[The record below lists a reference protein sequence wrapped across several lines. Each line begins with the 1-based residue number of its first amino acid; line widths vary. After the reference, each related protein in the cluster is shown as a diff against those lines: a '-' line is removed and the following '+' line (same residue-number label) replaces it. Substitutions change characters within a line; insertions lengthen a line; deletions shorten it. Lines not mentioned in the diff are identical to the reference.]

1 MTTVHHAPAGGVA
14 EHAAP
19 APAAPA
25 PAGPADAST
34 PGPDHAAIGA
44 ASGLLG
50 QYRAAADEAFFA
62 SPTRTL
68 LTAGV
73 HARVPQ
79 DGRPLP
85 VRVAATLAEARRAG
99 VERPLVVGAVAF
111 DHDSRVELAVPE
123 RVRRAGALR
132 DDPLIALPAPPAELI
147 DWQVRPI
154 PEPAAYGTGV
164 AAVVE
169 RLRGGE
175 LSKVVLARTLELSA
189 DRPLDLPAILQ
200 RLGRRDPGGYT
211 FAVPAGGGRT
221 LIGASPE
228 LLLSRRGTAVL
239 ANPLAG
245 SVPRSADLGED
256 VRRAAAL
263 LESPKDL
270 HEHAVVVDA
279 IRAALAPYCR
289 TLDVPARPTVV
300 RTAAMWHL
308 ATSITGELADPA
320 VSALELAT
328 ALHPTPAVCG
338 TPTAVARRVIGEVE
352 PFDRG
357 LYTGMVGWGDA
368 DGDGEW
374 VVTIRCAEADE
385 RTLRVYAGAGV
396 VDRSRPED
404 ELAETSA
411 KFRTFL
417 DAAGVSR

>member
-1 MTTVHHAPAGGVA
+1 MQVTTVHRAPAGA
-14 EHAAP
+14 
-19 APAAPA
+19 
-25 PAGPADAST
+25 
-34 PGPDHAAIGA
+34 DHAVIGA

-50 QYRAAADEAFFA
+50 QYRAAPDQAFFA

-68 LTAGV
+68 LAEGV
-73 HARVPQ
+73 HAEVPQ

-85 VRVAATLAEARRAG
+85 VRVAETLAQARRDG
-99 VERPLVVGAVAF
+99 VENPLVVGAVAF
-111 DHDSRVELAVPE
+111 DHDSRAELAVPV
-123 RVRRAGALR
+123 RVRACGALC
-132 DDPLIALPAPPAELI
+132 DDPLIALPAPPA
-147 DWQVRPI
+147 DRVQWDVRPVPA
-154 PEPAAYGTGV
+154 PETYGAGV
-164 AAVVE
+164 AEAVR
-169 RLRGGE
+169 RLQEGE

-189 DRPLDLPAILQ
+189 AEPLDLPAILQ
-200 RLGRRDPGGYT
+200 RLARRDPGGYT
-211 FAVPAGGGRT
+211 FALPAGSGRT

-228 LLLSRRGTAVL
+228 LLLSRRGVAVL

-245 SVPRSADLGED
+245 SVPRSPDLGED

-279 IRAALAPYCR
+279 ISAALAPYCR
-289 TLDVPARPTVV
+289 TLDVPERPTLV

-308 ATSITGELADPA
+308 ATTITAELADPA

-338 TPTAVARRVIGEVE
+338 TPTPLAREAIREIE

-357 LYTGMVGWGDA
+357 LYAGMVGWGDA
-368 DGDGEW
+368 NGDGEW
-374 VVTIRCAEADE
+374 VVTLRCAEADE

-396 VDRSRPED
+396 VAASRPEA

-417 DAAGVSR
+417 DAAGVPR

>member
-1 MTTVHHAPAGGVA
+1 MTTVHHAPAGTDDTV
-14 EHAAP
+14 
-19 APAAPA
+19 
-25 PAGPADAST
+25 
-34 PGPDHAAIGA
+34 IGA

-50 QYRAAADEAFFA
+50 QYRAAPDEAFFA

-68 LTAGV
+68 LAEGV

-85 VRVAATLAEARRAG
+85 VRVAETLARARRDG
-99 VERPLVVGAVAF
+99 VRDALVVGAVAF
-111 DHDSRVELAVPE
+111 DHDDRAELAVPA
-123 RVRRAGALR
+123 RLRSCGALR
-132 DDPLIALPAPPAELI
+132 DDPLIALPAPAAEPVA
-147 DWQVRPI
+147 WRVRPV
-154 PEPAAYGTGV
+154 PEPAAYGEGV
-164 AAVVE
+164 TEAVR
-169 RLRGGE
+169 RLRAGE

-189 DRPLDLPAILQ
+189 ARPLDLPAILQ
-200 RLGRRDPGGYT
+200 RLARRDPGGYT
-211 FAVPAGGGRT
+211 FAVPAGAGRT

-228 LLLSRRGTAVL
+228 LLLSRRGATVV

-245 SVPRSADLGED
+245 SVPRAADLGED

-270 HEHAVVVDA
+270 HEHAFVVDA
-279 IRAALAPYCR
+279 IREALAPYCR
-289 TLDVPARPTVV
+289 DLVVPERPTVV

-308 ATSITGELADPA
+308 ATTITAELADPA
-320 VSALELAT
+320 VSALELAA

-338 TPTAVARRVIGEVE
+338 SPTRPARQAIGEIE

-357 LYTGMVGWGDA
+357 LYAGMVGWGDA

-374 VVTIRCAEADE
+374 VVTLRCAEADG
-385 RTLRVYAGAGV
+385 RTLRVFAGAGV
-396 VDRSRPED
+396 VADSRPEA

-417 DAAGVSR
+417 DAAGVPR

>member
-1 MTTVHHAPAGGVA
+1 MTTVHHAPAG
-14 EHAAP
+14 P
-19 APAAPA
+19 TS
-25 PAGPADAST
+25 AGADASAT
-34 PGPDHAAIGA
+34 ALAEGPDHAVIGA

-50 QYRAAADEAFFA
+50 QYRAGSDEAFFA

-68 LTAGV
+68 LGSGV

-85 VRVAATLAEARRAG
+85 VRVAGTLAEAGRAG

-111 DHDSRVELAVPE
+111 DRDSRVELAVPA
-123 RVRRAGALR
+123 RVRTAGPLR
-132 DDPLIALPAPPAELI
+132 DDPLVALPAPAAERTDWRIAQVPA
-147 DWQVRPI
+147 
-154 PEPAAYGTGV
+154 PEAYGAGV
-164 AAVVE
+164 AAAVE

-189 DRPLDLPAILQ
+189 AEPLDLPAILQ
-200 RLGRRDPGGYT
+200 RLARRDPGGYT
-211 FAVPAGGGRT
+211 FAVPSGGGRT

-245 SVPRSADLGED
+245 SVPRSEDLGED

-279 IRAALAPYCR
+279 IREALAPYCR
-289 TLDVPARPTVV
+289 TLEVPERPTLV

-308 ATSITGELADPA
+308 ATTIRGELADPA
-320 VSALELAT
+320 VSALELAC

-338 TPTAVARRVIGEVE
+338 TPTDVARRVIGEVE

-357 LYTGMVGWGDA
+357 LYTGMVGWEDA
-368 DGDGEW
+368 TGDGEW
-374 VVTIRCAEADE
+374 VVTIRCAEAEE

-396 VDRSRPED
+396 VEQSRPEA

-417 DAAGVSR
+417 DAAGVAR

>member
-1 MTTVHHAPAGGVA
+1 MHHASP
-14 EHAAP
+14 
-19 APAAPA
+19 
-25 PAGPADAST
+25 T
-34 PGPDHAAIGA
+34 PTDGGPDRTAIGA

-50 QYRAAADEAFFA
+50 QYRADADEVFFA

-79 DGRPLP
+79 DDRPLT
-85 VRVAATLAEARRAG
+85 VRVAGTLAEAQRAG
-99 VERPLVVGAVAF
+99 LQRPLVVGAVAF
-111 DHDSRVELAVPE
+111 DQAGRAELAVPAA
-123 RVRRAGALR
+123 VRTAGALR
-132 DDPLIALPAPPAELI
+132 DDPLVALPAPPAAAAG
-147 DWQVRPI
+147 WQVRPVPA
-154 PEPAAYGTGV
+154 PEAYGAGV
-164 AAVVE
+164 AAAVE
-169 RLRGGE
+169 RLRAGE
-175 LSKVVLARTLELSA
+175 LSKVVLARTLELSS
-189 DRPLDLPAILQ
+189 DRPLDLPAVLQ
-200 RLGRRDPGGYT
+200 RLARRDPGGYT

-245 SVPRSADLGED
+245 SVPRSEDLGED

-289 TLDVPARPTVV
+289 TLDVPERPTLV

-308 ATSITGELADPA
+308 ATTISGELADPA
-320 VSALELAT
+320 VSALELAC

-338 TPTAVARRVIGEVE
+338 TPTDVARRVIGEVE

-357 LYTGMVGWGDA
+357 LYTGMVGWSDA
-368 DGDGEW
+368 TGDGEW
-374 VVTIRCAEADE
+374 VVTIRCAEAE
-385 RTLRVYAGAGV
+385 GRTLRVYAGAGV
-396 VDRSRPED
+396 VEQSRPEA

-417 DAAGVSR
+417 DAAGVAR

>member
-1 MTTVHHAPAGGVA
+1 MTTAHHAPATA
-14 EHAAP
+14 YH
-19 APAAPA
+19 A
-25 PAGPADAST
+25 PAGT
-34 PGPDHAAIGA
+34 DHTVIGA

-50 QYRAAADEAFFA
+50 QYRAGSDEAFFA
-62 SPTRTL
+62 SPSRTL
-68 LTAGV
+68 LAEGV
-73 HARVPQ
+73 RARVPQ
-79 DGRPLP
+79 DARPLP
-85 VRVAATLAEARRAG
+85 VRVAETLARARRDG
-99 VERPLVVGAVAF
+99 VEHPLVIGAVAF
-111 DHDSRVELAVPE
+111 DHDSRAELAVPAQ
-123 RVRRAGALR
+123 VRRCGALR
-132 DDPLIALPAPPAELI
+132 DDPLIALPAPAAERV

-154 PEPAAYGTGV
+154 PEPAEYGAGV
-164 AAVVE
+164 AEAVR
-169 RLRGGE
+169 RLQGGE
-175 LSKVVLARTLELSA
+175 LSKVVLSRTLELSA
-189 DRPLDLPAILQ
+189 AGPLDLPAILQ
-200 RLGRRDPGGYT
+200 RLARRDPGGHT

-228 LLLSRRGTAVL
+228 LLLSRHGTAVL

-270 HEHAVVVDA
+270 NEHAFVVDA
-279 IRAALAPYCR
+279 IRTALAPYCR
-289 TLDVPARPTVV
+289 DLEVPERPTLV

-308 ATSITGELADPA
+308 ATTITGVLVDPS

-328 ALHPTPAVCG
+328 AMHPTPAVCG
-338 TPTAVARRVIGEVE
+338 APTPLARTVIGEIE

-357 LYTGMVGWGDA
+357 LYAGMVGWGDA

-385 RTLRVYAGAGV
+385 RTLRLYAGAGV
-396 VDRSRPED
+396 VAESRPES

-417 DAAGVSR
+417 DAAGVPR

>member
-1 MTTVHHAPAGGVA
+1 MTTAHHAPATA
-14 EHAAP
+14 YH
-19 APAAPA
+19 
-25 PAGPADAST
+25 
-34 PGPDHAAIGA
+34 GPDGTDHSVIGA

-50 QYRAAADEAFFA
+50 RYRAGSDEAFFA
-62 SPTRTL
+62 SPSRTL
-68 LTAGV
+68 LAEGV

-79 DGRPLP
+79 GARPLP
-85 VRVAATLAEARRAG
+85 VRVAETFARARRDG
-99 VERPLVVGAVAF
+99 VEHPLVIGAVAF
-111 DHDSRVELAVPE
+111 DHDSRAELAVPAQ
-123 RVRRAGALR
+123 VRHCGALR
-132 DDPLIALPAPPAELI
+132 DDPLIALPAPAAERV

-154 PEPAAYGTGV
+154 PEPAAYGAGV
-164 AAVVE
+164 AEAVR
-169 RLRGGE
+169 RLQGGE
-175 LSKVVLARTLELSA
+175 LSKVVLSRTLELTA
-189 DRPLDLPAILQ
+189 AGPLDLPAILQ
-200 RLGRRDPGGYT
+200 RLARRDPGGYT

-228 LLLSRRGTAVL
+228 LLLSRHGTAVL

-279 IRAALAPYCR
+279 IRTALAPYCR
-289 TLDVPARPTVV
+289 DLDVPERPTLV

-308 ATSITGELADPA
+308 ATTITGVLVDPS

-328 ALHPTPAVCG
+328 AMHPTPAVCG
-338 TPTAVARRVIGEVE
+338 APTPLARTVIGEIE

-385 RTLRVYAGAGV
+385 RTLRLYAGAGV
-396 VDRSRPED
+396 VAASRPES

-417 DAAGVSR
+417 DAAGVPR

>member
-1 MTTVHHAPAGGVA
+1 MTTVYHAP
-14 EHAAP
+14 P
-19 APAAPA
+19 
-25 PAGPADAST
+25 T
-34 PGPDHAAIGA
+34 PTDGGPDQTAIGA

-50 QYRAAADEAFFA
+50 QYRADADEAFFA

-79 DGRPLP
+79 DARPLP
-85 VRVAATLAEARRAG
+85 VRVAETLAEARRAG
-99 VERPLVVGAVAF
+99 VQRPLVVGAVAF
-111 DHDSRVELAVPE
+111 DHGSRAELAVPAV
-123 RVRRAGALR
+123 VRTAGALR
-132 DDPLIALPAPPAELI
+132 DDPLIALPAPAVAAAG
-147 DWQVRPI
+147 WQVRPVPA
-154 PEPAAYGTGV
+154 PEAYGAGV
-164 AAVVE
+164 AAAVE

-175 LSKVVLARTLELSA
+175 LSKVVLARTLELTS
-189 DRPLDLPAILQ
+189 DRPLDLPAVLQ
-200 RLGRRDPGGYT
+200 RLARRDPGGYT

-289 TLDVPARPTVV
+289 ALEVPERPTLV

-308 ATSITGELADPA
+308 ATTITGELADPT
-320 VSALELAT
+320 VSALELAC

-357 LYTGMVGWGDA
+357 LYTGMVGWGDGT
-368 DGDGEW
+368 GDGEW
-374 VVTIRCAEADE
+374 VVTIRCAEADVEE
-385 RTLRVYAGAGV
+385 RRLRVYAGAGV
-396 VDRSRPED
+396 VEQSRPEA

-417 DAAGVSR
+417 DAAGVAR

>member
-1 MTTVHHAPAGGVA
+1 MTTVHHAP
-14 EHAAP
+14 P
-19 APAAPA
+19 
-25 PAGPADAST
+25 T
-34 PGPDHAAIGA
+34 PTDGGPDRTAIGA

-50 QYRAAADEAFFA
+50 QYRAAEDEAFLA

-68 LTAGV
+68 LAAGV

-79 DGRPLP
+79 DARPLP
-85 VRVAATLAEARRAG
+85 LRVAETLAQARRAG
-99 VERPLVVGAVAF
+99 IERPLVVGAMAF
-111 DHDSRVELAVPE
+111 DRDSRVELAVPA
-123 RVRRAGALR
+123 RVRSAGALG
-132 DDPLIALPAPPAELI
+132 DDPLIALPAPPVAET
-147 DWQVRPI
+147 DWRIRPVPA
-154 PEPAAYGTGV
+154 PEAYGAGV
-164 AAVVE
+164 AAAVE

-175 LSKVVLARTLELSA
+175 LSKVVLARTLELSG
-189 DRPLDLPAILQ
+189 DRPLDLPAVLQ
-200 RLGRRDPGGYT
+200 RLARRDPGGYT

-239 ANPLAG
+239 AKPLAG
-245 SVPRSADLGED
+245 SVPRSEDLGED

-289 TLDVPARPTVV
+289 SLDVPQQPTLV

-308 ATSITGELADPA
+308 ATAISGELADPA
-320 VSALELAT
+320 VSALELAC

-338 TPTAVARRVIGEVE
+338 TPTDVARRVIGEVE

-357 LYTGMVGWGDA
+357 LYTGMVGWGDET
-368 DGDGEW
+368 GDGEW
-374 VVTIRCAEADE
+374 VVTIRCAEAE
-385 RTLRVYAGAGV
+385 GRTLRVYAGAGV
-396 VDRSRPED
+396 VEQSRPEA

-417 DAAGVSR
+417 DAAGVAL

>member
-1 MTTVHHAPAGGVA
+1 MQVTTVHHAPAG
-14 EHAAP
+14 
-19 APAAPA
+19 
-25 PAGPADAST
+25 T
-34 PGPDHAAIGA
+34 DHTVIGA

-50 QYRAAADEAFFA
+50 QYRAAPDEAFFA

-68 LTAGV
+68 LAEGV

-79 DGRPLP
+79 NGRPLAE
-85 VRVAATLAEARRAG
+85 RVADTLARARRDG
-99 VERPLVVGAVAF
+99 VEHPLVVGAVAF
-111 DHDSRVELAVPE
+111 DHDGRAELAVPA
-123 RVRRAGALR
+123 RLRGCGALR
-132 DDPLIALPAPPAELI
+132 DDPLIALPAPAADRI
-147 DWQVRPI
+147 DWNVRPVPA
-154 PEPAAYGTGV
+154 PEAYGAGV
-164 AAVVE
+164 AEAVS
-169 RLRGGE
+169 RLQDGE
-175 LSKVVLARTLELSA
+175 LSKVVLARTLELHA

-200 RLGRRDPGGYT
+200 RLARRDPGGYT
-211 FAVPAGGGRT
+211 FGVPAGGGRT

-228 LLLSRRGTAVL
+228 LLLSRHGTAVV

-270 HEHAVVVDA
+270 HEHAFVVDA

-289 TLDVPARPTVV
+289 SLDVPERPTLV

-308 ATSITGELADPA
+308 ATTITAELADPA
-320 VSALELAT
+320 VSALELAV

-338 TPTAVARRVIGEVE
+338 SPTPLARAAIREIE

-357 LYTGMVGWGDA
+357 LYAGMVGWGDA

-374 VVTIRCAEADE
+374 VVTLRCAEADE
-385 RTLRVYAGAGV
+385 RTLRVFAGAGV
-396 VDRSRPED
+396 VAESRPEA

-417 DAAGVSR
+417 DAAGVPR

>member
-1 MTTVHHAPAGGVA
+1 MTTVHHAP
-14 EHAAP
+14 P
-19 APAAPA
+19 
-25 PAGPADAST
+25 T
-34 PGPDHAAIGA
+34 PTDGGPDRTAIGA

-50 QYRAAADEAFFA
+50 QYRAADDEAFLA

-68 LTAGV
+68 LAAGV

-79 DGRPLP
+79 DARPLP
-85 VRVAATLAEARRAG
+85 VRVAETLAGARRDG

-111 DHDSRVELAVPE
+111 DHGGRDELAVPA
-123 RVRRAGALR
+123 RVRSAGALR
-132 DDPLIALPAPPAELI
+132 DDPLIALPAPRAAQAGWRI
-147 DWQVRPI
+147 RPV
-154 PEPAAYGTGV
+154 PEPEAYGAGV
-164 AAVVE
+164 AAAVE

-175 LSKVVLARTLELSA
+175 LSKVVLARTLELTS
-189 DRPLDLPAILQ
+189 DRPLDLPAVLQ
-200 RLGRRDPGGYT
+200 RLARRDPGGYT
-211 FAVPAGGGRT
+211 FAVPAGAGST

-245 SVPRSADLGED
+245 SVPRSEDLGED

-289 TLDVPARPTVV
+289 NLDVPERPTLV

-308 ATSITGELADPA
+308 ATTISGELADPA
-320 VSALELAT
+320 VSALELAC

-338 TPTAVARRVIGEVE
+338 TPTDVARRVIGEIE
-352 PFDRG
+352 PFERG
-357 LYTGMVGWGDA
+357 LYTGMVGWGDES
-368 DGDGEW
+368 GDGEW
-374 VVTIRCAEADE
+374 VVTIRCAQAQD

-396 VDRSRPED
+396 VEQSRPEA

-417 DAAGVSR
+417 EAAGVAL

>member
-1 MTTVHHAPAGGVA
+1 MTTVHHAPVGD
-14 EHAAP
+14 P
-19 APAAPA
+19 PYPPAATTA
-25 PAGPADAST
+25 
-34 PGPDHAAIGA
+34 PDHTVIGA

-50 QYRAAADEAFFA
+50 QYRAAPDEAFFA

-68 LTAGV
+68 LTSGV
-73 HARVPQ
+73 LARVPQ

-85 VRVAATLAEARRAG
+85 ARVAATLADARRAG
-99 VERPLVVGAVAF
+99 VERPFVVGAVAF
-111 DHDSRVELAVPE
+111 DHDARAELTVPV
-123 RVRRAGALR
+123 RVRATGALR
-132 DDPLIALPAPPAELI
+132 DDPLIALPAPPAEQV
-147 DWQVRPI
+147 DWQVRPV
-154 PEPAAYGTGV
+154 PEPAGYGAGV
-164 AAVVE
+164 AAAVE
-169 RLRGGE
+169 RLRAGE
-175 LSKVVLARTLELSA
+175 LSKVVLARTLELTSGA
-189 DRPLDLPAILQ
+189 PLDLPAVLQ
-200 RLGRRDPGGYT
+200 RLARRDPGGYT

-279 IRAALAPYCR
+279 IRTALAPYCR
-289 TLDVPARPTVV
+289 TLDIPARPTLV

-308 ATSITGELADPA
+308 ATTITGELADPA
-320 VSALELAT
+320 ASALELAA

-338 TPTAVARRVIGEVE
+338 TPTPVARRVIGETE

-357 LYTGMVGWGDA
+357 LYAGMVGWGDV

-374 VVTIRCAEADE
+374 VVTIRCAEAHE
-385 RTLRVYAGAGV
+385 RTLRVFAGAGV
-396 VDRSRPED
+396 VAQSRPEA
-404 ELAETSA
+404 ELAETEA

-417 DAAGVSR
+417 DAAGVPR

>member
-1 MTTVHHAPAGGVA
+1 MTTVHHAPAG
-14 EHAAP
+14 
-19 APAAPA
+19 
-25 PAGPADAST
+25 T
-34 PGPDHAAIGA
+34 DHTVIGA

-50 QYRAAADEAFFA
+50 QYRAAPDEAFFA

-68 LTAGV
+68 LAEGV

-79 DGRPLP
+79 DGRPL
-85 VRVAATLAEARRAG
+85 VERVTDTLTRARRDG
-99 VERPLVVGAVAF
+99 VEHPLVVGAVAF
-111 DHDSRVELAVPE
+111 DHDSRAELAVPA
-123 RVRRAGALR
+123 RLRGCGALR
-132 DDPLIALPAPPAELI
+132 DDPLIALPAPAAERI
-147 DWQVRPI
+147 DWNVRPVPA
-154 PEPAAYGTGV
+154 PEDYGTGV
-164 AAVVE
+164 AEAVD
-169 RLRGGE
+169 RLQDGE
-175 LSKVVLARTLELSA
+175 LSKVVLARTLELHA

-200 RLGRRDPGGYT
+200 RLARRDPGGYT
-211 FAVPAGGGRT
+211 FGVPAGGGRT

-228 LLLSRRGTAVL
+228 LLLSRHGTAVV

-270 HEHAVVVDA
+270 REHAFVVDA

-289 TLDVPARPTVV
+289 TLDVPRRPTLV

-308 ATSITGELADPA
+308 ATTITAELADPA
-320 VSALELAT
+320 VSALELAV

-338 TPTAVARRVIGEVE
+338 SPTPLAREAIREIE

-357 LYTGMVGWGDA
+357 LYAGMVGWGDA

-374 VVTIRCAEADE
+374 VVTLRCAEADE
-385 RTLRVYAGAGV
+385 RTLRVFAGAGV
-396 VDRSRPED
+396 VAESRPEA

-417 DAAGVSR
+417 DAAGVPR

>member
-1 MTTVHHAPAGGVA
+1 MQVTTVHHAPAG
-14 EHAAP
+14 
-19 APAAPA
+19 
-25 PAGPADAST
+25 T
-34 PGPDHAAIGA
+34 DHTVIGA

-50 QYRAAADEAFFA
+50 QYRAAPDEAFFA

-68 LTAGV
+68 LAEGV

-79 DGRPLP
+79 DGRPL
-85 VRVAATLAEARRAG
+85 VERVTDTLARARRDG
-99 VERPLVVGAVAF
+99 VEHPLVVGAVAF
-111 DHDSRVELAVPE
+111 DHDSRAELAVPA
-123 RVRRAGALR
+123 RLRSCGALR
-132 DDPLIALPAPPAELI
+132 DDPLIALPAPAADRI
-147 DWQVRPI
+147 DWNVRPI
-154 PEPAAYGTGV
+154 PAPEAYGAGV
-164 AAVVE
+164 AEAVH
-169 RLRGGE
+169 RLQDGE
-175 LSKVVLARTLELSA
+175 LSKVVLARTLELRA

-200 RLGRRDPGGYT
+200 RLARRDPGGYT
-211 FAVPAGGGRT
+211 FGVPAGDGRT

-228 LLLSRRGTAVL
+228 LLLSRRGTAVV

-270 HEHAVVVDA
+270 HEHAFVVDA

-289 TLDVPARPTVV
+289 TLDVPERPTLV

-308 ATSITGELADPA
+308 ATTITAELADPA
-320 VSALELAT
+320 VSALELAV

-338 TPTAVARRVIGEVE
+338 SPTPLAREAIRAIE

-357 LYTGMVGWGDA
+357 LYAGMVGWGDA

-374 VVTIRCAEADE
+374 VVTLRCAEADE
-385 RTLRVYAGAGV
+385 RTLRVFAGAGV
-396 VDRSRPED
+396 VAESRPEA

-417 DAAGVSR
+417 DAAGVPR

>member
-1 MTTVHHAPAGGVA
+1 M
-14 EHAAP
+14 
-19 APAAPA
+19 
-25 PAGPADAST
+25 PAGPGAPANSLA
-34 PGPDHAAIGA
+34 GSQDHAVIGA

-50 QYRAAADEAFFA
+50 QYRAGSDEAFFA

-68 LTAGV
+68 LGSGV

-85 VRVAATLAEARRAG
+85 VRVAETLAEAGQAG

-111 DHDSRVELAVPE
+111 DRDSRVELAVPA
-123 RVRRAGALR
+123 RVRTAGALG
-132 DDPLIALPAPPAELI
+132 DDPLIALPAPRAERTDWRIRPVPA
-147 DWQVRPI
+147 
-154 PEPAAYGTGV
+154 PEAYGAGV
-164 AAVVE
+164 AEAVE

-189 DRPLDLPAILQ
+189 AEPFDLPAILQ
-200 RLGRRDPGGYT
+200 RLARRDPGGYT
-211 FAVPAGGGRT
+211 FAVPAGEGRT

-228 LLLSRRGTAVL
+228 LLLSRRGTVVL

-245 SVPRSADLGED
+245 SVPRSEDLGED

-279 IRAALAPYCR
+279 IREALAPYCR
-289 TLDVPARPTVV
+289 TLEVPERPTLV

-308 ATSITGELADPA
+308 ATTIRGELADPA
-320 VSALELAT
+320 VSALELAC

-338 TPTAVARRVIGEVE
+338 TPTDVARRVIGEVE

-357 LYTGMVGWGDA
+357 LYTGMVGWEDA
-368 DGDGEW
+368 SGDGEW
-374 VVTIRCAEADE
+374 VVTIRCAEAEE

-396 VDRSRPED
+396 VEQSRPEA

-417 DAAGVSR
+417 DAAGVAR

>member
-1 MTTVHHAPAGGVA
+1 MTTVHHAPAG
-14 EHAAP
+14 
-19 APAAPA
+19 
-25 PAGPADAST
+25 T
-34 PGPDHAAIGA
+34 DHTVIGA

-50 QYRAAADEAFFA
+50 QYRAAPDEAFFA

-68 LTAGV
+68 LAEGV

-79 DGRPLP
+79 DGRPL
-85 VRVAATLAEARRAG
+85 VDRVAATLARAREDG

-111 DHDSRVELAVPE
+111 DHDSRAELVVPAAL
-123 RVRRAGALR
+123 RTCGALR
-132 DDPLIALPAPPAELI
+132 DDPLIALPAPAADRI
-147 DWQVRPI
+147 DWTVRPVPA
-154 PEPAAYGTGV
+154 PEAYGAGV
-164 AAVVE
+164 AEAVQ
-169 RLRGGE
+169 RLQGGE
-175 LSKVVLARTLELSA
+175 LSKVVLSRTLELHA

-228 LLLSRRGTAVL
+228 LLLSRRGTAVV

-270 HEHAVVVDA
+270 QEHAFVVDA
-279 IRAALAPYCR
+279 IHAALAPYCR
-289 TLDVPARPTVV
+289 TLDVPARPTLV

-308 ATSITGELADPA
+308 ATTITGELADPD
-320 VSALELAT
+320 VSALELAV

-338 TPTAVARRVIGEVE
+338 SPTPLAREAIREIE

-374 VVTIRCAEADE
+374 VVTLRCAEADE
-385 RTLRVYAGAGV
+385 RTLRVFAGAGV
-396 VDRSRPED
+396 VADSRPES

-417 DAAGVSR
+417 DAAGVPQ

>member
-1 MTTVHHAPAGGVA
+1 M
-14 EHAAP
+14 
-19 APAAPA
+19 
-25 PAGPADAST
+25 
-34 PGPDHAAIGA
+34 GA

-50 QYRAAADEAFFA
+50 QYRAASDEAFFA

-68 LTAGV
+68 LTSGV
-73 HARVPQ
+73 RARVPQ
-79 DGRPLP
+79 DGRPLAL
-85 VRVAATLAEARRAG
+85 RVAETLAEAGRAG
-99 VERPLVVGAVAF
+99 GERPLVVGAVAF
-111 DHDSRVELAVPE
+111 DRDSRVELAVPE
-123 RVRRAGALR
+123 RVRTGGALG
-132 DDPLIALPAPPAELI
+132 DDPLIALPAPPAERL
-147 DWQVRPI
+147 DWRIRPVPA
-154 PEPAAYGTGV
+154 PEAYGAGV
-164 AAVVE
+164 AAAVE

-175 LSKVVLARTLELSA
+175 LSKVVLARTLELGA
-189 DRPLDLPAILQ
+189 AEPLDLPGILQ
-200 RLGRRDPGGYT
+200 RLARRDPGGYT

-245 SVPRSADLGED
+245 SVPRSEDLGED

-279 IRAALAPYCR
+279 IREALAPYCR
-289 TLDVPARPTVV
+289 TLEVPERPTLV

-308 ATSITGELADPA
+308 ATTIRGELADPA
-320 VSALELAT
+320 VSALELAC

-338 TPTAVARRVIGEVE
+338 TPTDVARRVIGEVE

-368 DGDGEW
+368 TGDGEW

-396 VDRSRPED
+396 VDRSCPEA

-417 DAAGVSR
+417 DAVGVSR

>member
-1 MTTVHHAPAGGVA
+1 MTTVHHAPAG
-14 EHAAP
+14 
-19 APAAPA
+19 
-25 PAGPADAST
+25 T
-34 PGPDHAAIGA
+34 DHTVIGA

-68 LTAGV
+68 LAEGV

-79 DGRPLP
+79 DGRPL
-85 VRVAATLAEARRAG
+85 VDRVAETLARARRDG
-99 VERPLVVGAVAF
+99 VEHPLVVGAVAF
-111 DHDSRVELAVPE
+111 DHDSRAELAVPATL
-123 RVRRAGALR
+123 RTCGALR
-132 DDPLIALPAPPAELI
+132 DDPLIALPAPAADRI
-147 DWQVRPI
+147 DWDVRPVPA
-154 PEPAAYGTGV
+154 PEAYGAGV
-164 AAVVE
+164 AEAVE
-169 RLRGGE
+169 LLRADGE
-175 LSKVVLARTLELSA
+175 LSKVVLSRTLELHA

-228 LLLSRRGTAVL
+228 LLLSRSGTAVV

-270 HEHAVVVDA
+270 QEHAFVVDA
-279 IRAALAPYCR
+279 IHAALAPYCR
-289 TLDVPARPTVV
+289 DLAVPARPTLV

-308 ATSITGELADPA
+308 ATTITGELIDPD
-320 VSALELAT
+320 VSALELAV
-328 ALHPTPAVCG
+328 AMHPTPAVCG
-338 TPTAVARRVIGEVE
+338 SPTPLAREAIRGIE

-374 VVTIRCAEADE
+374 VVTLRCAEADE
-385 RTLRVYAGAGV
+385 RTLRVFAGAGV
-396 VDRSRPED
+396 VAESRPES

-417 DAAGVSR
+417 DAAGVPQ

>member
-1 MTTVHHAPAGGVA
+1 MHH
-14 EHAAP
+14 

-25 PAGPADAST
+25 AG
-34 PGPDHAAIGA
+34 GPDHTVIGA

-50 QYRAAADEAFFA
+50 QYRAASGEAFLA

-68 LTAGV
+68 LTSGV

-85 VRVAATLAEARRAG
+85 VRVAETLAAAGRTG

-111 DHDSRVELAVPE
+111 DRESRVELAVPE
-123 RVRRAGALR
+123 WVRTAGALR
-132 DDPLIALPAPPAELI
+132 DDPLIALPAPPAQQV
-147 DWQVRPI
+147 DWRIRPV
-154 PEPAAYGTGV
+154 PEPQAYGAGV
-164 AAVVE
+164 AAAVE

-189 DRPLDLPAILQ
+189 AEPLDLPAILQ
-200 RLGRRDPGGYT
+200 RLARRDPGGYT

-228 LLLSRRGTAVL
+228 LLLARRGTAVL

-245 SVPRSADLGED
+245 SVPRSVDLGED

-279 IRAALAPYCR
+279 IREALAPYCR
-289 TLDVPARPTVV
+289 TLAVPERPTLV

-308 ATSITGELADPA
+308 ATTISGELADPA
-320 VSALELAT
+320 VSALELAC

-338 TPTAVARRVIGEVE
+338 TPTDVARRVIDEVE

-368 DGDGEW
+368 AGDGEW

-385 RTLRVYAGAGV
+385 KTLRVYAGAGV
-396 VDRSRPED
+396 VDRSEPAA

>member
-1 MTTVHHAPAGGVA
+1 MTTVHHAPAGTPAHPDSGHPG
-14 EHAAP
+14 HAVSEP
-19 APAAPA
+19 AV
-25 PAGPADAST
+25 
-34 PGPDHAAIGA
+34 IGA

-50 QYRAAADEAFFA
+50 QYRAASDEAFLA
-62 SPTRTL
+62 TPTRTL
-68 LTAGV
+68 LASGV
-73 HARVPQ
+73 RTRVPQ

-85 VRVAATLAEARRAG
+85 RRVTETLAEASRGGA
-99 VERPLVVGAVAF
+99 ELPLVIGAVAF
-111 DHDSRVELAVPE
+111 DHDSRAELAVPD
-123 RVRRAGALR
+123 RVRTAGALR
-132 DDPLIALPAPPAELI
+132 DDPLIALPAPAADRV
-147 DWQVRPI
+147 DWQVRPVPA
-154 PEPAAYGTGV
+154 PEAYGAGV
-164 AAVVE
+164 AEAVE
-169 RLRGGE
+169 RLRAGE
-175 LSKVVLARTLELSA
+175 LSKVVLARTLELTA
-189 DRPLDLPAILQ
+189 DRPLDLPAVLQ
-200 RLGRRDPGGYT
+200 RLARRDPGGYT
-211 FAVPAGGGRT
+211 FALPAGEGRT

-289 TLDVPARPTVV
+289 TLDVPARPTLV

-308 ATSITGELADPA
+308 ATTISGELAEPA
-320 VSALELAT
+320 VGALELAT

-338 TPTAVARRVIGEVE
+338 TPTGLARRVIGEVE

-357 LYTGMVGWGDA
+357 LYTGMVGWQDA
-368 DGDGEW
+368 SGDGEW
-374 VVTIRCAEADE
+374 VVTIRCAEAE
-385 RTLRVYAGAGV
+385 GRTLRVYAGAGV

-417 DAAGVSR
+417 DAAGVPR

>member
-1 MTTVHHAPAGGVA
+1 M
-14 EHAAP
+14 
-19 APAAPA
+19 
-25 PAGPADAST
+25 
-34 PGPDHAAIGA
+34 GA

-50 QYRAAADEAFFA
+50 QYRAMPDEAFLA
-62 SPTRTL
+62 TPTRTL
-68 LTAGV
+68 LTTGV

-85 VRVAATLAEARRAG
+85 ARVAATLAEARRAG
-99 VERPLVVGAVAF
+99 VHRPLVIGAVAF
-111 DHDSRVELAVPE
+111 DHDGRAELAVPA

-132 DDPLIALPAPPAELI
+132 DDPLIALPAPPADRV
-147 DWQVRPI
+147 DWQVRPV
-154 PEPAAYGTGV
+154 PEPAGYGAGV
-164 AAVVE
+164 AAAVE
-169 RLRGGE
+169 RMRAGE

-189 DRPLDLPAILQ
+189 PNPLDLPAILQ
-200 RLGRRDPGGYT
+200 RLARRDPGGYT
-211 FAVPAGGGRT
+211 FALPAGGGRT

-228 LLLSRRGTAVL
+228 LLVSRRGTAVL

-279 IRAALAPYCR
+279 IRTALEPYCR
-289 TLDVPARPTVV
+289 TLDVPQRPTLV

-308 ATSITGELADPA
+308 ATTIGGELADPA
-320 VSALELAT
+320 VSALELAA

-338 TPTAVARRVIGEVE
+338 TPTDVARRVIGEVE

-374 VVTIRCAEADE
+374 VVTIRCAEADQ

-417 DAAGVSR
+417 DAAGVPR

>member
-1 MTTVHHAPAGGVA
+1 MHHAPAA
-14 EHAAP
+14 LAA
-19 APAAPA
+19 
-25 PAGPADAST
+25 D
-34 PGPDHAAIGA
+34 GPDQAVIGA

-50 QYRAAADEAFFA
+50 QYRSAPGEAFLA

-68 LTAGV
+68 LTSGV

-79 DGRPLP
+79 DARPLP
-85 VRVAATLAEARRAG
+85 VRVAETLAAAG
-99 VERPLVVGAVAF
+99 RSGIERPLVVGAVAF
-111 DHDSRVELAVPE
+111 DRESRVELAVPE
-123 RVRRAGALR
+123 RVRSAGALR
-132 DDPLIALPAPPAELI
+132 DDPLIALPAPSAEQV
-147 DWQVRPI
+147 DWRIRPV
-154 PEPAAYGTGV
+154 PEPQVYGAGV
-164 AAVVE
+164 AAAVE

-189 DRPLDLPAILQ
+189 AEPFDLPAILQ
-200 RLGRRDPGGYT
+200 RLARRDPGGYT

-221 LIGASPE
+221 LVGASPE
-228 LLLSRRGTAVL
+228 LLVSRRGTAVL

-279 IRAALAPYCR
+279 IREALAPYCR
-289 TLDVPARPTVV
+289 TLEVPERPTLV

-308 ATSITGELADPA
+308 ATTVSGELADPSL
-320 VSALELAT
+320 SALELAC

-338 TPTAVARRVIGEVE
+338 TPTDVAREVIGEVE

-368 DGDGEW
+368 AGDGEW

-396 VDRSRPED
+396 VDRSDPAA

>member
-1 MTTVHHAPAGGVA
+1 MHHAP
-14 EHAAP
+14 P
-19 APAAPA
+19 
-25 PAGPADAST
+25 T
-34 PGPDHAAIGA
+34 PTDGGPDRTAIGA

-50 QYRAAADEAFFA
+50 QYRAAEDEAFLA

-68 LTAGV
+68 LAAGV

-79 DGRPLP
+79 DARPLP
-85 VRVAATLAEARRAG
+85 LRVAETLAQARRAG
-99 VERPLVVGAVAF
+99 IERPLVVGAMAF
-111 DHDSRVELAVPE
+111 DRDSRVELAVPA
-123 RVRRAGALR
+123 RVRSAGALG
-132 DDPLIALPAPPAELI
+132 DDPLIALPAPPVAET
-147 DWQVRPI
+147 DWRIRPVPA
-154 PEPAAYGTGV
+154 PEAYGAGV
-164 AAVVE
+164 AAAVE

-175 LSKVVLARTLELSA
+175 LSKVVLARTLELSG
-189 DRPLDLPAILQ
+189 DRPLDLPAVLQ
-200 RLGRRDPGGYT
+200 RLARRDPGGYT

-239 ANPLAG
+239 AKPLAG
-245 SVPRSADLGED
+245 SVPRSEDLGED

-289 TLDVPARPTVV
+289 SLDVPQQPTLV

-308 ATSITGELADPA
+308 ATAISGELADPA
-320 VSALELAT
+320 VSALELAC

-338 TPTAVARRVIGEVE
+338 TPTDVARRVIGEVE

-357 LYTGMVGWGDA
+357 LYTGMVGWGDET
-368 DGDGEW
+368 GDGEW
-374 VVTIRCAEADE
+374 VVTIRCAEAE
-385 RTLRVYAGAGV
+385 GRTLRVYAGAGV
-396 VDRSRPED
+396 VEQSRPEA

-417 DAAGVSR
+417 DAAGVAL

>member
-1 MTTVHHAPAGGVA
+1 MTTVHHAPAG
-14 EHAAP
+14 P
-19 APAAPA
+19 I
-25 PAGPADAST
+25 PAGPDAPAT
-34 PGPDHAAIGA
+34 VLAEGPDHAVIGA

-50 QYRAAADEAFFA
+50 QYRAGSDEAFFA

-68 LTAGV
+68 LGSGV

-85 VRVAATLAEARRAG
+85 VRVAETLAEAGRDG

-111 DHDSRVELAVPE
+111 DRDSRVELAVPS
-123 RVRRAGALR
+123 RVRTAGALR
-132 DDPLIALPAPPAELI
+132 DDPLIALPAPAAERI
-147 DWQVRPI
+147 DWRIAPVPA
-154 PEPAAYGTGV
+154 PEAYGAGV
-164 AAVVE
+164 AAAVE

-189 DRPLDLPAILQ
+189 AEPLDLPAILQ
-200 RLGRRDPGGYT
+200 RLARRDPGGYT
-211 FAVPAGGGRT
+211 FAVPSGGGRT

-245 SVPRSADLGED
+245 SVPRSEDLGED

-279 IRAALAPYCR
+279 ISEALAPYCR
-289 TLDVPARPTVV
+289 TLEVPERPTLV

-308 ATSITGELADPA
+308 ATTIRGELADPA
-320 VSALELAT
+320 VSALELAC

-338 TPTAVARRVIGEVE
+338 TPTDVARRVIGEVE

-357 LYTGMVGWGDA
+357 LYTGMVGWEDA
-368 DGDGEW
+368 TGDGEW
-374 VVTIRCAEADE
+374 VVTIRCAEAQE

-396 VDRSRPED
+396 VEQSRPEA

-417 DAAGVSR
+417 DAAGVAR

>member
-1 MTTVHHAPAGGVA
+1 MPAG
-14 EHAAP
+14 P
-19 APAAPA
+19 DAPAASL
-25 PAGPADAST
+25 AD
-34 PGPDHAAIGA
+34 GPDHAVIGA

-50 QYRAAADEAFFA
+50 QYRAGSDEAFFA

-68 LTAGV
+68 LGSGV

-85 VRVAATLAEARRAG
+85 VRVTEALAEAGRAG

-111 DHDSRVELAVPE
+111 DRDCRVELAVPA
-123 RVRRAGALR
+123 RVRTAGALR
-132 DDPLIALPAPPAELI
+132 DDPLIALPAPSAERI
-147 DWQVRPI
+147 DWRIDPVPA
-154 PEPAAYGTGV
+154 PEAYGAGV
-164 AAVVE
+164 AAAVE

-189 DRPLDLPAILQ
+189 AEPLDLPAVLQ
-200 RLGRRDPGGYT
+200 RLARRDPGGYT

-228 LLLSRRGTAVL
+228 LLLSRRGRAVL

-245 SVPRSADLGED
+245 SVPRSEDLGED

-279 IRAALAPYCR
+279 IREALAPYCR
-289 TLDVPARPTVV
+289 ALEVPERPTLV

-308 ATSITGELADPA
+308 ATTIRGELANPA
-320 VSALELAT
+320 VSALELAC

-338 TPTAVARRVIGEVE
+338 TPTDVARRVIGEVE

-357 LYTGMVGWGDA
+357 LYTGMVGWEDA
-368 DGDGEW
+368 TGDGEW
-374 VVTIRCAEADE
+374 VVTIRCAEAKE

-396 VDRSRPED
+396 VEQSRPEA

-417 DAAGVSR
+417 DAAGVAR

>member
-1 MTTVHHAPAGGVA
+1 MTTVHHAAAG
-14 EHAAP
+14 
-19 APAAPA
+19 
-25 PAGPADAST
+25 T
-34 PGPDHAAIGA
+34 DHTVIGA

-50 QYRAAADEAFFA
+50 QYRAGPAEAFLA

-68 LTAGV
+68 LAEGV

-79 DGRPLP
+79 DARPLP
-85 VRVAATLAEARRAG
+85 VRVAETLARARREG
-99 VERPLVVGAVAF
+99 VEHPLVLGAVGF
-111 DHDSRVELAVPE
+111 DHGGRAELHVPAE
-123 RVRRAGALR
+123 VRRCGALR
-132 DDPLIALPAPPAELI
+132 DDPLIALPAPAADHA
-147 DWQVRPI
+147 DWRVRPV
-154 PEPAAYGTGV
+154 PEPAVYGAGV
-164 AAVVE
+164 AEAVR
-169 RLRGGE
+169 RLRAGE
-175 LSKVVLARTLELSA
+175 LSKVVLARTLELTSP
-189 DRPLDLPAILQ
+189 RPLDLPAVLQ
-200 RLGRRDPGGYT
+200 RLARRDPGGYT
-211 FAVPAGGGRT
+211 FAVPSGEGRT

-245 SVPRSADLGED
+245 SVPRSEDLGED

-279 IRAALAPYCR
+279 IRTALAPYCR
-289 TLDVPARPTVV
+289 TLDVPARPTLV

-308 ATSITGELADPA
+308 ATTIAGELADPA

-338 TPTAVARRVIGEVE
+338 TPTPVARRVIGEVE

-374 VVTIRCAEADE
+374 VVTIRCAEAE
-385 RTLRVYAGAGV
+385 GRTLRVYAGAGV
-396 VDRSRPED
+396 VEQSRPEA

-417 DAAGVSR
+417 DAAGVSA

>member
-1 MTTVHHAPAGGVA
+1 MQVTTVHHAPAG
-14 EHAAP
+14 
-19 APAAPA
+19 
-25 PAGPADAST
+25 T
-34 PGPDHAAIGA
+34 DHTVIGA

-50 QYRAAADEAFFA
+50 QYRAAPDEAFFA

-68 LTAGV
+68 LTDGV

-79 DGRPLP
+79 DARPLP
-85 VRVAATLAEARRAG
+85 LRVAETLDRARRAG

-111 DHDSRVELAVPE
+111 DHDSRAELAVPA
-123 RVRRAGALR
+123 RVRECGALR
-132 DDPLIALPAPPAELI
+132 DDPLIALPAPAADRI
-147 DWQVRPI
+147 DWDVRPVPA
-154 PEPAAYGTGV
+154 PEAYGAGV
-164 AAVVE
+164 AEAVR
-169 RLRGGE
+169 RLRAGE
-175 LSKVVLARTLELSA
+175 LSKVVLARTLELNA
-189 DRPLDLPAILQ
+189 GRPLDLPAILQ
-200 RLGRRDPGGYT
+200 RLARRDPGGYT
-211 FAVPAGGGRT
+211 FALPAGRGRT

-289 TLDVPARPTVV
+289 TLDVPERPTLV

-308 ATSITGELADPA
+308 ATTITAELADPA

-338 TPTAVARRVIGEVE
+338 TPTPLARQAIGEIE

-357 LYTGMVGWGDA
+357 LYAGMVGWGDA

-374 VVTIRCAEADE
+374 VVTLRCAEADE

-396 VDRSRPED
+396 VAESRPEA

-417 DAAGVSR
+417 DAAGVPR

>member
-1 MTTVHHAPAGGVA
+1 MHHAP
-14 EHAAP
+14 P
-19 APAAPA
+19 
-25 PAGPADAST
+25 T
-34 PGPDHAAIGA
+34 PTDGGPDRTAIGA

-50 QYRAAADEAFFA
+50 QYRAADGEAFLA

-68 LTAGV
+68 LAAGV

-79 DGRPLP
+79 DARPLP
-85 VRVAATLAEARRAG
+85 LRVAETLAQARGAG

-111 DHDSRVELAVPE
+111 DHEGRVELAVPA
-123 RVRRAGALR
+123 RVRSAGALR
-132 DDPLIALPAPPAELI
+132 DDPLIALPAPPVAEA
-147 DWQVRPI
+147 DWRIRPVPA
-154 PEPAAYGTGV
+154 PEAYGAGV
-164 AAVVE
+164 AAAVE

-175 LSKVVLARTLELSA
+175 LSKVVLARTLELSS
-189 DRPLDLPAILQ
+189 DRPLDLPAVLQ
-200 RLGRRDPGGYT
+200 RLARRDPGGYT

-245 SVPRSADLGED
+245 SVPRSEDLGED

-289 TLDVPARPTVV
+289 SLDVPQRPTLV

-308 ATSITGELADPA
+308 ATTISGELADPA
-320 VSALELAT
+320 VSALELAC

-338 TPTAVARRVIGEVE
+338 TPTDVARRVIGEVE

-357 LYTGMVGWGDA
+357 FYTGMVGWGDET
-368 DGDGEW
+368 GDGEW
-374 VVTIRCAEADE
+374 VVTIRCAEAE
-385 RTLRVYAGAGV
+385 GRTLRVYAGAGV
-396 VDRSRPED
+396 VEQSRPEA

-417 DAAGVSR
+417 DAAGVAL